1 VHYWQLQIQQTLKG
15 GLVATLTYAGN
26 KGTHQVQQFLPNTYP
41 NGDPTSAYPHGF
53 AYETS
58 GANSNYNS
66 FAAQFQRRFRSGFS
80 GNATYVFSKAID
92 DGEGGLGGRG
102 GGGATQYA
110 QNWLDLEAD
119 RGPSLGQ
126 RNHTFNLGMQYSTA
140 MGTRGGALLSGWKGA
155 LAKDWNFSTNL
166 SLGTG
171 QLLTPTVANRLTNG
185 TGINGTV
192 RPDYIGGSLAPA
204 LPGYGFNPNV
214 FAAVP
219 SGQWGDAGRGII
231 TGPALFG
238 LNASAGRVFRVDER
252 RSFDLRFDA
261 TNLLNHVVYTNWN
274 TTFGSAQFGLPSG
287 AASMRVIQ
295 AQLRFRF

>member
-1 VHYWQLQIQQTLKG
+1 VWLVSVQQTLKG
-15 GLVATLTYAGN
+15 GFVGTLTYQGN

-41 NGDPTSAYPHGF
+41 NGDPVSAYPHGF

-66 FAAQFQRRFRSGFS
+66 FAAQLQRRFRGGFM
-80 GNATYVFSKAID
+80 GNASYVFSKAID
-92 DGEGGLGGRG
+92 DAEGGLGGRG

-110 QNWLDLEAD
+110 QNWLDLDAE

-126 RNHTFNLGMQYSTA
+126 RNHTFNLGLQYSTA
-140 MGTRGGALLSGWKGA
+140 MGARGGALLNGWKGV
-155 LAKDWNFSTNL
+155 LFKDWNFSSNL

-171 QLLTPTVANRLTNG
+171 QLLTPTVSNRVTSG

-192 RPDYIGGSLAPA
+192 RPEYIGGSLAPTV
-204 LPGYGFNPNV
+204 PGYGFNTAV
-214 FAAVP
+214 FIQP
-219 SGQWGDAGRGII
+219 LNGEWGDAGRGIL

-238 LNASAGRVFRVDER
+238 LNASAGRVFRLDER

-261 TNLLNHVVYTNWN
+261 TNILNHVVYSNWN
-274 TTFGSAQFGLPSG
+274 TTLGSAQFGLPTG
-287 AASMRVIQ
+287 AASMRVMQ
-295 AQLRFRF
+295 ATLRFRF